1 MPPHVPAERLPHL
14 ESEPADMALVAGS
27 RRRRLRR
34 RVLCGSL
41 MLGRRRRGGHPERE
55 AVAAAQVAGAVA
67 AERLERGEGAAAR
80 LADELALAAAGRA
93 ARPLAGAAFAGG
105 RAAEGERQGEGH
117 VAGGGVSRVLRH
129 GRRNEVLGSDGE
141 LKILDEEAANQARIG
156 SAGGLDD
163 ELLLGLARAWLAF
176 IYTAGSAG
184 REGAAG

>member
-14 ESEPADMALVAGS
+14 ESEPADVALVVAGS
-27 RRRRLRR
+27 RLLLLGVLRGRL
-34 RVLCGSL
+34 L
-41 MLGRRRRGGHPERE
+41 LGRRRRGGHPERE
-55 AVAAAQVAGAVA
+55 AVAAAQVAGAVP

-80 LADELALAAAGRA
+80 LADELAVAAGRA
-93 ARPLAGAAFAGG
+93 ARPLARAVFAGVQ
-105 RAAEGERQGEGH
+105 AAEGERQGEGH

-129 GRRNEVLGSDGE
+129 ERRNEVLGSDGE
-141 LKILDEEAANQARIG
+141 VKILDEEAANQARIG